1 MKLAPEGIPF
11 VLLALAGVI
20 PAVFF
25 GGWMWAGLPVAVT
38 LFVLYFF
45 RDPQRVPPLG
55 DGLVISPADGRVIDI
70 RQVEDA
76 VFPQGQARRI
86 SIFLSIF
93 NVHVNRAPS
102 PAAVETVQY
111 SHGKFR
117 AAFHGK
123 ASEDNERN
131 RMDMTTPFG
140 HLAVTQ
146 IAGAIARRIV
156 CALSPGDRVQTG
168 DRLGLIRFGSR
179 VDLFLP
185 LSAEITV
192 RKGDTVRSARTVMA
206 RFAQE
211 EGGTGH
217 AG

>member
-1 MKLAPEGIPF
+1 
-11 VLLALAGVI
+11 
-20 PAVFF
+20 
-25 GGWMWAGLPVAVT
+25 MWAGLPVAAT
-38 LFVLYFF
+38 LFILYFF
-45 RDPQRVPPLG
+45 RDPQRVPPQG
-55 DGLVISPADGRVIDI
+55 NGLIISPADGRVVDI
-70 RQVEDA
+70 CQVEDTA
-76 VFPQGQARRI
+76 FPQGQARRV

-102 PAAVETVQY
+102 PAAVESVRY

-131 RMDMTTPFG
+131 RMDMVTPFG
-140 HLAVTQ
+140 PLAVTQ

-156 CALSPGDRVQTG
+156 CDLSPGDQVQTG

-185 LSAEITV
+185 LTAQVKIS
-192 RKGDTVRSARTVMA
+192 KGDTVRSARTIMA
-206 RFAQE
+206 RFAGE
-211 EGGTGH
+211 EMGAGH
-217 AG
+217 AE

>member
-1 MKLAPEGIPF
+1 M
-11 VLLALAGVI
+11 
-20 PAVFF
+20 
-25 GGWMWAGLPVAVT
+25 GGWIWASLPVAAT

-45 RDPQRVPPLG
+45 RDPQRVPPQG
-55 DGLVISPADGRVIDI
+55 DGLIIAPADGRVVDI
-70 RQVEDA
+70 RLVEDA
-76 VFPQGQARRI
+76 AFPQGQARRI

-102 PAAVETVQY
+102 PAVVETVRY
-111 SHGKFR
+111 SRGKFR

-131 RMDMTTPFG
+131 RMNMTTPFG
-140 HLAVTQ
+140 PLAVTQ

-156 CALSPGDRVQTG
+156 CDLSPGDRLQTG

-185 LSAEITV
+185 LTAQLKI

-206 RFAQE
+206 HFAPRE
-211 EGGTGH
+211 KGGGH
-217 AG
+217 VE